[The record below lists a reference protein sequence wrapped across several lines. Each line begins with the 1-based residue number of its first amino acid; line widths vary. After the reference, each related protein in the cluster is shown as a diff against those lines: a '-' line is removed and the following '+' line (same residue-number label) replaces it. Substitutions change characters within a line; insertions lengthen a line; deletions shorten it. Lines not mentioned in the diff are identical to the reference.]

1 MRFSPRHAL
10 SPAGRN
16 TAADPPLLRR
26 DRVIF
31 FDLTTERS
39 ELLQADLDRLR
50 QAARLGQP
58 AAIVSVGGRVSFPGQ
73 YPLLPGMT
81 ALDLVRAAGGLTEDA
96 YGLDADLTRRTL
108 SPQGQQNSLIQV
120 PLAGIVD
127 GTQQPVTLAAAD
139 TLLIRQLPDWG
150 ESLRVQVGG
159 EVRFPGDY
167 VMRENETL
175 RDLIQRAGGFTA
187 DAHPSSAV
195 FTRDTLRQREAREL
209 TQLKQRLRQ
218 QLAFVALT
226 AEGERAEQSA
236 DLLRAQAV
244 LEEAENSEVAGR
256 LVIDLESQIEGDSQ
270 VVVLDDGDQLF
281 IPKQPSTITIIGEVN
296 FPTSHLYEAGTNV
309 LDYVQRSGGISPLGD
324 SDSIYVVRA
333 NGSVERVKS
342 GWFGRS
348 PQAKPGDTIV
358 VPLDLTRVKPLTLW
372 TNVTSIIYQLAL
384 SVAAFNSIGAF

>member
-1 MRFSPRHAL
+1 M
-10 SPAGRN
+10 
-16 TAADPPLLRR
+16 
-26 DRVIF
+26 
-31 FDLTTERS
+31 
-39 ELLQADLDRLR
+39 
-50 QAARLGQP
+50 
-58 AAIVSVGGRVSFPGQ
+58 
-73 YPLLPGMT
+73 
-81 ALDLVRAAGGLTEDA
+81 
-96 YGLDADLTRRTL
+96 
-108 SPQGQQNSLIQV
+108 
-120 PLAGIVD
+120 
-127 GTQQPVTLAAAD
+127 
-139 TLLIRQLPDWG
+139 
-150 ESLRVQVGG
+150 
-159 EVRFPGDY
+159 
-167 VMRENETL
+167 
-175 RDLIQRAGGFTA
+175 
-187 DAHPSSAV
+187 
-195 FTRDTLRQREAREL
+195 
-209 TQLKQRLRQ
+209 
-218 QLAFVALT
+218 
-226 AEGERAEQSA
+226 
-236 DLLRAQAV
+236 LRAQAV